1 MLAAVRDWQ
10 MDIPCWTLHLP
21 SQVPRPTCQSG
32 NLTIT
37 YPTAFYEVKVTKLE
51 LGQSLDAILCKVNL
65 SLLLC
70 KSCCAEQDRSP
81 VQEQELVT

>member
-1 MLAAVRDWQ
+1 
-10 MDIPCWTLHLP
+10 MDIPCWTLLVRFP
-21 SQVPRPTCQSG
+21 DPCQSG

-70 KSCCAEQDRSP
+70 KSKSCCAEQDRSP

>member
-1 MLAAVRDWQ
+1 MLD
-10 MDIPCWTLHLP
+10 PP

-70 KSCCAEQDRSP
+70 TARAAVQSKTGVLCKSKSWSP
-81 VQEQELVT
+81 ETS